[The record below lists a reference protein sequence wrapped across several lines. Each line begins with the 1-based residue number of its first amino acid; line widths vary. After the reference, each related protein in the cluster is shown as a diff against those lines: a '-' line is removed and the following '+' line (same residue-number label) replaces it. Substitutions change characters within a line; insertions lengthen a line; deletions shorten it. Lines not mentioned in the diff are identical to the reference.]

1 MEYEITAGIPA
12 HIQNLLHPGM
22 TGEVIL
28 VSSSGIYL
36 EFGEQ
41 IVLLCDRNW
50 GILPIGIGVADFDHA
65 VSLLHPQQGQRVT
78 MTENGLSFPSGDIQ
92 LVLQKSSSGTARNST
107 PQIARIRQAA
117 EELAALRKE
126 RGISM
131 LVLPL
136 VLGRPP
142 EQSLKLNP
150 YCAYGYHYLS
160 KLMIALGNGDSD
172 EIHSCVEKL
181 LGLGPGLTPSADDC
195 LLGMLYVFRALP
207 QKATEGALLLRESI
221 EQLSDRCTNQ
231 ISAAYLKAM
240 IAGAPFERMEQIFR
254 GICGE
259 GILNIEELTQIGS
272 SSGSEMLRG
281 MLIALK
287 VCGYDVAQREEE
299 K

>member
-36 EFGEQ
+36 KFGEQ

-50 GILPIGIGVADFDHA
+50 GILPIGIGVADFDRG

-92 LVLQKSSSGTARNST
+92 LVLQKSSSGTACNST

-160 KLMIALGNGDSD
+160 KLMIALENGDSD

-207 QKATEGALLLRESI
+207 QKASAGALLRESI
-221 EQLSDRCTNQ
+221 EQLCDRCTNQ

-259 GILNIEELTQIGS
+259 GILNIEKITQIGS
-272 SSGSEMLRG
+272 SSGSEMLLG

-287 VCGYDVAQREEE
+287 VCGYDVAQREELQ
-299 K
+299 

>member
-22 TGEVIL
+22 TGELIL

-36 EFGEQ
+36 KFGEQ

-50 GILPIGIGVADFDHA
+50 GILPIGIGVADFDRA

-78 MTENGLSFPSGDIQ
+78 MTENNLSFPSGDIQ
-92 LVLQKSSSGTARNST
+92 LVLQKSSSGTAGNST
-107 PQIARIRQAA
+107 PQIAHIRQAA

-160 KLMIALGNGDSD
+160 KLMIALENGDSD

-207 QKATEGALLLRESI
+207 QKAPEGAKLLSQYI
-221 EQLSDRCTNQ
+221 GKVCDYCTNQ
-231 ISAAYLKAM
+231 ISAAFLKAV
-240 IAGAPFERMEQIFR
+240 IAGALFDRMECVFR
-254 GICGE
+254 GLCGDE
-259 GILNIEELTQIGS
+259 ILNTEKLTQIGS
-272 SSGSEMLRG
+272 SSGSEMLLG

-287 VCGYDVAQREEE
+287 LCGYDVAQREELQ
-299 K
+299 